1 MRDIYRLTL
10 VHIAPASE
18 NAHAL
23 CALLSVDPQVI
34 PGDLKGKKNQD
45 GITPLEGLESS
56 MRSMREPTETLVG
69 VWRGYLVFVE
79 KGRWGCR

>member
-34 PGDLKGKKNQD
+34 PGDLKGRKNQD
-45 GITPLEGLESS
+45 GITRGIGVLDAFDERAYGDIGRCVEGLFGI
-56 MRSMREPTETLVG
+56 R
-69 VWRGYLVFVE
+69 
-79 KGRWGCR
+79 